1 MFLGLKSG
9 RIRMMNSSMTKP
21 LRNPMKKQH
30 PMMTSM
36 LPVCAQ
42 IRLKKTCSTKSVSNK
57 VFEVAIARIF
67 GTMG

>member
-1 MFLGLKSG
+1 
-9 RIRMMNSSMTKP
+9 
-21 LRNPMKKQH
+21 MKKQH

-42 IRLKKTCSTKSVSNK
+42 IRLKKTCSNKSVSNK